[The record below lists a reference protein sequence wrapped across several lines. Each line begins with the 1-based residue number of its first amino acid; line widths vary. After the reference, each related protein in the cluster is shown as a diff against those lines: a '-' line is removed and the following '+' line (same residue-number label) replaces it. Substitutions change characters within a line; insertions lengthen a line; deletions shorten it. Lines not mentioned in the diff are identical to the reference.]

1 MNSYLAIRISHSLPA
16 ILLVLGLIAHLII
29 LWRASKKDPVTLSAK
44 LARSRKLSLPL
55 FALLLLSLP
64 VSGWWLTHLA
74 GFPLGQTWLLVSIA
88 LLPLLFVL
96 LWLLSHHLN
105 KWQQSLTD
113 ENTNASKAPQLALL
127 WFGLLLIL
135 LLAISGLMGAKPV

>member
-1 MNSYLAIRISHSLPA
+1 STFISLTSFPF
-16 ILLVLGLIAHLII
+16 
-29 LWRASKKDPVTLSAK
+29 PTLFRS
-44 LARSRKLSLPL
+44 SRKISLPL

-74 GFPLGQTWLLVSIA
+74 GFPLGQTWPLVSIA

-105 KWQQSLTD
+105 TWQHSLTD
-113 ENTNASKAPQLALL
+113 ETTNPGKAPQLAMPCFGVLL
-127 WFGLLLIL
+127 TL
-135 LLAISGLMGAKPV
+135 LLAVSALMG